1 MRTAFVAALSFVLAA
16 CSASTEPPAQPKHES
31 SVADR
36 NADGVPDAAPV
47 ESTKSPQTQ
56 QEPPAVTATPKSA
69 ASPSVPAKNEV
80 ATFATGCYWC
90 SEAIF
95 QRIDGV
101 VSVRSGFTGGTVPN
115 PSYEQCCT
123 GDTGHAESVEVT
135 FDPSKVSYETLLDWF
150 WRMHDPTT
158 LNRQGADEGTQYRS
172 AIFWHTDA
180 QRAAAE
186 TSKKDAQSAFKD
198 PIVTEIT
205 KAGPFYPA
213 PAYHDDYY
221 NKNSSQGYCRAVIAP
236 KLHKLKL
243 DEKR

>member
-1 MRTAFVAALSFVLAA
+1 MKPALFLATALLAA
-16 CSASTEPPAQPKHES
+16 SCSAPPPSAETAKPEASKPTTPTASE
-31 SVADR
+31 
-36 NADGVPDAAPV
+36 
-47 ESTKSPQTQ
+47 TKT
-56 QEPPAVTATPKSA
+56 PPA
-69 ASPSVPAKNEV
+69 ASPAPAAKETTAMPAKNEV

-90 SEAIF
+90 TEAIF

-115 PSYEQCCT
+115 PTYEQCCT
-123 GDTGHAESVEVT
+123 GETGHAEAVEVT
-135 FDPSKVSYETLLDWF
+135 FDPSRTSYETLLDWF

-186 TSKKDAQSAFKD
+186 KAKKEAQASFKD
-198 PIVTEIT
+198 PIVTEIA
-205 KAGPFYPA
+205 KAGAFYPA

-221 NKNSSQGYCRAVIAP
+221 NKNTSQGYCRAVIAP

-243 DEKR
+243 DEKK

>member
-1 MRTAFVAALSFVLAA
+1 MKTAFLFVLASLLAA
-16 CSASTEPPAQPKHES
+16 CSVPPPSAPATTEPAKPATPT
-31 SVADR
+31 VAE
-36 NADGVPDAAPV
+36 P
-47 ESTKSPQTQ
+47 TKSST
-56 QEPPAVTATPKSA
+56 PAPTPTSAPKETAMPA
-69 ASPSVPAKNEV
+69 AKNEV

-95 QRIDGV
+95 QRVDGV

-123 GDTGHAESVEVT
+123 GDTGHAEAVEVT
-135 FDPSKVSYETLLDWF
+135 FDPSRVSYETLLDWF

-172 AIFWHTDA
+172 AIFWHTDE

-186 TSKKDAQSAFKD
+186 KSKKEAQPSFKE

-205 KAGPFYPA
+205 KAGAFYPA

-221 NKNSSQGYCRAVIAP
+221 NKNTSQGYCRAVIAP

-243 DEKR
+243 DEKK